1 MPATMIRTMVEGG
14 AQLIE
19 RSRRIAEELGAPAPD
34 KVKAALM
41 ALFCR
46 VV

>member
-1 MPATMIRTMVEGG
+1 MPSTLIRTMVQGG
-14 AQLIE
+14 ANLIE
-19 RSRRIAEELGAPAPD
+19 RSRQIAEELGAPAPD

>member
-1 MPATMIRTMVEGG
+1 MPSTMMS
-14 AQLIE
+14 QLIE
-19 RSRRIAEELGAPAPD
+19 RSRQIAEELGAPAPD